1 MIKICFEEMSERD
14 LCVLPV
20 IADNIGALYCL
31 SPEGNETRC
40 VRSCGSPGS
49 ADSRRKVKNA
59 LNIQF
64 SKSNRRPTE
73 KAPSLSMAKSK
84 GDYN

>member
-1 MIKICFEEMSERD
+1 M
-14 LCVLPV
+14 LLPV
-20 IADNIGALYCL
+20 IAVNIGALYCL
-31 SPEGNETRC
+31 SPEGNETQC

-59 LNIQF
+59 LDIQF

-73 KAPSLSMAKSK
+73 KSPHFPCRKVRGLIT
-84 GDYN
+84 